1 MHNPFTIGP
10 MIQNPAEFVGRTA
23 ELQFL
28 LTRLRSLQSCSVVG
42 ERRIGKS
49 SLLYHLHQTGAER
62 LEDASYRFVYV
73 ELADAAAQTVVDFL
87 RTVLDAVQCP
97 TDAIKDDN
105 KPSRNL
111 IAFDQAIR
119 TRNEAG
125 ERLVLCLDEFE
136 ALFENPAEFNNAFFN
151 HLRTMVNHRRLALV
165 TASRQPLEIYSLEN
179 RLTSPF
185 FNVLSITA
193 LGDFT
198 EAEAL
203 QFLALHHDQVN
214 FTEDELRFINSWL
227 DPHPLK
233 LQILCDQ
240 VLQNRKRPQ
249 WQNDMVKIEEVEKV
263 CHQFLGEKGAKKKMY
278 QFKNKLMLDAFTK
291 ILANLKTGR
300 DLFTGK

>member
-49 SLLYHLHQTGAER
+49 SLLYHLHQTGAAR
-62 LEDASYRFVYV
+62 LSEELGEPSYRFVYV

-97 TDAIKDDN
+97 TDGIKDDN

-111 IAFDQAIR
+111 TAFDQAIEAR
-119 TRNEAG
+119 TDAG

-151 HLRTMVNHRRLALV
+151 HLRTMVNHRRLARV
-165 TASRQPLEIYSLEN
+165 ITPAIFWSLIVN
-179 RLTSPF
+179 
-185 FNVLSITA
+185 
-193 LGDFT
+193 
-198 EAEAL
+198 
-203 QFLALHHDQVN
+203 DQ
-214 FTEDELRFINSWL
+214 R
-227 DPHPLK
+227 
-233 LQILCDQ
+233 C
-240 VLQNRKRPQ
+240 
-249 WQNDMVKIEEVEKV
+249 
-263 CHQFLGEKGAKKKMY
+263 
-278 QFKNKLMLDAFTK
+278 
-291 ILANLKTGR
+291 
-300 DLFTGK
+300 

>member
-1 MHNPFTIGP
+1 MHNPFTIGS

-49 SLLYHLHQTGAER
+49 SLLYHLHQTGAAR
-62 LEDASYRFVYV
+62 LSVELGEAGFRFVYV

-111 IAFDQAIR
+111 TAFDQAIR
-119 TRNEAG
+119 ARTEAG

-165 TASRQPLEIYSLEN
+165 TASRKTLETYSLEK

-203 QFLALHHDQVN
+203 QFLALHHSTVN

-227 DPHPLK
+227 TADF
-233 LQILCDQ
+233 
-240 VLQNRKRPQ
+240 R
-249 WQNDMVKIEEVEKV
+249 
-263 CHQFLGEKGAKKKMY
+263 
-278 QFKNKLMLDAFTK
+278 
-291 ILANLKTGR
+291 
-300 DLFTGK
+300 